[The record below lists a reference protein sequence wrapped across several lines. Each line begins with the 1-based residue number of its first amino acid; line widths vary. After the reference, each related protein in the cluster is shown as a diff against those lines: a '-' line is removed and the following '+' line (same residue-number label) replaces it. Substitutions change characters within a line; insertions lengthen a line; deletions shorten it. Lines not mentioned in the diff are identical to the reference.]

1 MSTPE
6 PENMTVREL
15 AVFLGA
21 RTPDEIKSAERWI
34 KDRLMPSHPERLPH
48 TRLMRNRPTFTRE
61 HRTEILARYNVA
73 GAETAAETDRGAI
86 ADVIDIDTKTL
97 NRARRAHARAVRTA
111 S

>member
-1 MSTPE
+1 VSADE

-34 KDRLMPSHPERLPH
+34 KDRLMPGHPERLPH
-48 TRLMRNRPTFTRE
+48 TRLMRNRPTFTRQ
-61 HRTEILARYNVA
+61 HRTEILARYDVA
-73 GAETAAETDRGAI
+73 GAADAERGPMAE
-86 ADVIDIDTKTL
+86 VIEIDSKTL
-97 NRARRAHARAVRTA
+97 ARARAAHARAVRAA